1 MATSNQTRGKWRLIA
16 ILTIIGAA
24 FGFGYTALRIAV
36 GVMELSV
43 AELEHASRTGAFIGL
58 CVSIFMLF
66 YVYDERGAAIR
77 RLNFLAG
84 WVVIDGASTVIIAA
98 AILLQR
104 AVTALVYDDF
114 GFFSGYLANGFWLDV
129 LISFLV
135 FVVVALFM
143 QLRPLLGPGTMWK
156 VVSGRYHHPRKE
168 RRIYMFLDMK
178 NSTAIAERLGDERTH
193 ALIAEV
199 FFDADRRRPFY
210 FRGTSGSFA
219 WMINMYIDRVAH
231 LRAEINDLIDA
242 GSIEEQREIYD
253 AEMQRKFWSRSIRFA
268 MGRDTTLSM
277 LGVPRAQRE
286 EVERHYTGGISQ
298 FVRDCIDTVLADL
311 PLADNYFWRVYLTS
325 EYTPECCPEY
335 LREENFERLKAGLVD
350 HVGVHTNSVQGF
362 LESAREPIS
371 RFVLLDHMDWM
382 SGRYFDLL
390 ESEWQAIVDR
400 AAPGARIIW
409 RSGGLRADFVN
420 RARVSVDGQRREV
433 GELLTYHNDLAEEL
447 HRQDRVHTYGSFY
460 ISDLAA

>member
-1 MATSNQTRGKWRLIA
+1 MSPRDWI
-16 ILTIIGAA
+16 
-24 FGFGYTALRIAV
+24 
-36 GVMELSV
+36 S
-43 AELEHASRTGAFIGL
+43 
-58 CVSIFMLF
+58 
-66 YVYDERGAAIR
+66 ERVFNLVHR
-77 RLNFLAG
+77 HN
-84 WVVIDGASTVIIAA
+84 
-98 AILLQR
+98 
-104 AVTALVYDDF
+104 LVYNTCWEDPR
-114 GFFSGYLANGFWLDV
+114 LDR
-129 LISFLV
+129 
-135 FVVVALFM
+135 VALDIGPDDSIM
-143 QLRPLLGPGTMWK
+143 VITSAGCNALDYVLCNPRHVHAVDMNPRQNALLELKMAGIRQLEYDTFFAMF
-156 VVSGRYHHPRKE
+156 GRGRLPNAQKMYQDKLRGSLSDWSRAFWD
-168 RRIYMFLDMK
+168 RRIK
-178 NSTAIAERLGDERTH
+178 
-193 ALIAEV
+193 

-253 AEMQRKFWSRSIRFA
+253 AEMQRKFWSRSIRFV